1 MFGFPVAKR
10 PQEGQYKKNL
20 LKAVIFQIK
29 FPKNEYIVDGFKQH
43 RGQLKSKF
51 PITTPISL
59 GTAEVKFQKDKTP
72 IVQTAQSPN
81 YGHEFKTENNDKNL
95 AITEDSLSYIING
108 QAYQNFGVAFSE
120 IKESF
125 FPILIELGIGEIHR
139 VAIRKINLVE
149 PKNQNLSKLDLFSLA
164 FNPEL
169 VHNFNALPGSGSIS
183 SGITNVTLE
192 NTNKKLNLT
201 YGLLASGA
209 QKEQIL
215 LDIDLF
221 LFNLSVDV
229 DSLESTWRDINSEI
243 FNIFGWAI
251 SDTMKKQIQSG
262 DAYA

>member
-1 MFGFPVAKR
+1 MFGFPVAAR
-10 PQEGQYKKNL
+10 PHGGQFKKNL

-29 FPKNEYIVDGFKQH
+29 FPKNEGIVEEFKQH
-43 RGQLKSKF
+43 KSQLKSKF
-51 PITTPISL
+51 PITTAISR

-81 YGHEFKTENNDKNL
+81 YGLEFKTENNDKNL
-95 AITEDSLSYIING
+95 AITEDSLSYTIKG
-108 QAYQNFGVAFSE
+108 QAYQNFFVAFTE
-120 IKESF
+120 IKNNF
-125 FPILIELGIGEIHR
+125 LTILQEFGIEDINR

-149 PKNQNLSKLDLFSLA
+149 PKEQNLSKLDLFSLA

-169 VHNFNALPGSGSIS
+169 VHNFNTFPSSDLIS

-192 NTNKKLNLT
+192 HTDKKLNFI

-209 QKEQIL
+209 QNEQIL

-221 LFNLSVDV
+221 LFNQNVNVSA
-229 DSLESTWRDINSEI
+229 LEDTWKAINSEI
-243 FNIFGWAI
+243 FNIFVWAI